1 MDAAG
6 RGSPSAL
13 NDYYSGNRANNTVD
27 ADEST
32 RSARTVSAA
41 LARRK
46 GGFFGPLGGLRV
58 SRCHWE
64 TVLKL
69 VTRILAPT
77 NARDGITDG
86 LYIVRGSV
94 AEGRHR

>member
-13 NDYYSGNRANNTVD
+13 IDYYSGNRANNTVD

-58 SRCHWE
+58 GWCHSSA
-64 TVLKL
+64 VLKSL
-69 VTRILAPT
+69 TRTLDALQPLKT
-77 NARDGITDG
+77 
-86 LYIVRGSV
+86 GSGTACTLFEV
-94 AEGRHR
+94 L